1 MDHERHEGHLS
12 ATQLEKRELV
22 EQIKEQIQNS
32 QSLIIINYKGLT
44 VAQDTEFRSEFRKN
58 GVDYRVLKNTLVKRL

>member
-44 VAQDTEFRSEFRKN
+44 VAQTRNSVPNSERTALITEF
-58 GVDYRVLKNTLVKRL
+58 